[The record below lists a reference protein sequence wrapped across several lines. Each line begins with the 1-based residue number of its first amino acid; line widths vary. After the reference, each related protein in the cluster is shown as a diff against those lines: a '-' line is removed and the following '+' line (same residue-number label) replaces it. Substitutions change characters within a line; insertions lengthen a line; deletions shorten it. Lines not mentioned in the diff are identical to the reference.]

1 MTTRVVNTHEAK
13 SRLSELIREAEEGV
27 EVIVARNGH
36 PVAKI
41 VPWPPIRAARVPGAW
56 AGLVGYSDDVVGSDD
71 EIVAMF
77 DESAEADMS

>member
-1 MTTRVVNTHEAK
+1 MCGKGVWNVGNSATTGAYR
-13 SRLSELIREAEEGV
+13 V

-56 AGLVGYSDDVVGSDD
+56 AGLVGYSNDVVGSDE

-77 DESAEADMS
+77 DESAEAGMS